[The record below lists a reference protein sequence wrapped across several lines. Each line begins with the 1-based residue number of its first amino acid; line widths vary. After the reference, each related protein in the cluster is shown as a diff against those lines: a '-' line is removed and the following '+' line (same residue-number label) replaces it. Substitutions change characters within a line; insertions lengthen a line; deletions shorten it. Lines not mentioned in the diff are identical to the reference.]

1 MEWKL
6 TFTSPV
12 ATAEF
17 SKFADILS
25 AAPSQHHLLEFEIP
39 QPGSSLVAKSY
50 LTLVTPLTVAC
61 QAPLS
66 MGFPRQHYWS
76 GLPFPSPGDC
86 PNPGIEPEF
95 LHCRHILYHW
105 ANWETHTKTTQ
116 HINNQKDLRLTFE
129 KLVDNNI
136 KKTEM
141 LEVPDK
147 DFKAT
152 VIKMQLAII
161 NMLETNEKLESL
173 SKDTESLSK
182 EIGDTKKNHM

>member
-1 MEWKL
+1 M
-6 TFTSPV
+6 
-12 ATAEF
+12 
-17 SKFADILS
+17 
-25 AAPSQHHLLEFEIP
+25 
-39 QPGSSLVAKSY
+39 
-50 LTLVTPLTVAC
+50 
-61 QAPLS
+61 
-66 MGFPRQHYWS
+66 
-76 GLPFPSPGDC
+76 
-86 PNPGIEPEF
+86 
-95 LHCRHILYHW
+95 
-105 ANWETHTKTTQ
+105 
-116 HINNQKDLRLTFE
+116 
-129 KLVDNNI
+129 DNNI